1 MCQTRVLWFVL
12 TACLI
17 GFLGL
22 TRAGDKGH
30 DEHVLV
36 TPEML
41 KWGPGPP
48 ALPPGAE
55 LAQLSGDP
63 TKEGPFTIRIKLPD
77 GYKVPPHWHP
87 VDENV
92 TVLKGTFM
100 MGTGEKFDAD
110 AATALPAG
118 GFGHMPKGKRHYA
131 FAKGETILQVHSTGP
146 FQVNYVNPD
155 DDPRKK

>member
-1 MCQTRVLWFVL
+1 MCSTRFRWFVL

-17 GFLGL
+17 LFLGL
-22 TRAGDKGH
+22 SRAEDKGH
-30 DEHVLV
+30 DEHVLI
-36 TPEML
+36 TPGML
-41 KWGPGPP
+41 KWRPGPS

-55 LAQLSGDP
+55 VAPLHGDP
-63 TKEGPFTIRIKLPD
+63 SKEGPFTIRIKLPN

-87 VDENV
+87 TDENV
-92 TVLKGTFM
+92 TVLKGTLM
-100 MGTGEKFDAD
+100 MGTGERFDAD
-110 AATALPAG
+110 AAKALPTG

-131 FAKGETILQVHSTGP
+131 FAKGETILQLHSMGP